1 MLLSK
6 YENDQP
12 IASRTLVQ
20 AISNNKTSHAY
31 LFETNEYYKANDF
44 IISFVKDMICN
55 DNDNTDINDNIC
67 KQIDNDEYI
76 ELKVINPQGLQIK
89 KEEMINLQ
97 EEFKSKPIEGKKKI
111 YIINNAEKLNSS
123 SANTI
128 LKFLE
133 EPEANIIAI
142 LVTNSRYQIINTIL
156 SRCQLITLINTKK
169 DRFSS
174 TFDKIN
180 NLVYNNS
187 SFLDEEQ
194 KKDQIE
200 HAIGFL
206 SFYEDKK
213 KETLLFSNSE
223 FIQHFSTRDAVVN
236 AFEIMKIF
244 YLDVLKFKTNTKME
258 VFNEYVDLIKA
269 ISGKNTLLSLIFKI
283 KKTIEYIEKTKYN
296 VNINLLIDSFIIE
309 LGDELND

>member
-6 YENDQP
+6 YEKDQP

-20 AISNNKTSHAY
+20 AILNDKISHAY
-31 LFETNEYYKANDF
+31 LFETNEYYESKNF
-44 IISFVKDMICN
+44 IISFVKDIICN
-55 DNDNTDINDNIC
+55 DNDKNTNDNIC

-97 EEFKSKPIEGKKKI
+97 DEFKSKTIEGKKKV

-133 EPEANIIAI
+133 EPEKDIIAI
-142 LVTNSRYQIINTIL
+142 LITSNRYQIIDTIL
-156 SRCQLITLINTKK
+156 SRCQLIALINTKK
-169 DRFSS
+169 ASTVS

-187 SFLDEEQ
+187 NLLEENQ

-200 HAIGFL
+200 HIINFIT
-206 SFYEDKK
+206 FYEEKK
-213 KETLLFSNSE
+213 RETILFSNNE
-223 FIQHFSTRDAVVN
+223 FMQYFITRDAVVN
-236 AFEIMKIF
+236 AFEIMKLF
-244 YLDVLKFKTNTKME
+244 YLDTLKIITNTKME
-258 VFNEYVDLIKA
+258 IFDDYHDQVLA
-269 ISGKNTLLSLIFKI
+269 ISKKNTVSSLIVKI
-283 KKTIEYIEKTKYN
+283 KIIIKYIEKIKYN
-296 VNINLLIDSFIIE
+296 VNINLLVDRFIIE
-309 LGDELND
+309 LGDELDD